1 MRIPMMLTRRNG
13 TTIKNIPR
21 VDPGAR
27 QPSRVAVTVTRLED
41 SSRVALSIGS
51 DATNLVRSYDIPLRQ
66 FLQLVAAV
74 VTADD
79 LAPAGIAPGAASPA
93 VLRAAAEIAARRP
106 ATKARQLSCLSAAR
120 CVGARIS
127 GCDTRGRPALA
138 RGPSAGTHLY

>member
-1 MRIPMMLTRRNG
+1 MMLNRRTG
-13 TTIKNIPR
+13 ATIRDIPR

-27 QPSRVAVTVTRLED
+27 QPSRAAVTVTRTED

-79 LAPAGIAPGAASPA
+79 LASAGIITA
-93 VLRAAAEIAARRP
+93 VRTA
-106 ATKARQLSCLSAAR
+106 
-120 CVGARIS
+120 
-127 GCDTRGRPALA
+127 D
-138 RGPSAGTHLY
+138 

>member
-1 MRIPMMLTRRNG
+1 MMLTRRTG
-13 TTIKNIPR
+13 ATIRNVPR

-27 QPSRVAVTVTRLED
+27 QPSRVAVTVTRTED

-79 LAPAGIAPGAASPA
+79 LASAGIITAGRLHPAPSSDAGGTLAA
-93 VLRAAAEIAARRP
+93 
-106 ATKARQLSCLSAAR
+106 T
-120 CVGARIS
+120 
-127 GCDTRGRPALA
+127 
-138 RGPSAGTHLY
+138 